1 MRYVDLKAL
10 GKLAKEIREKAGL
23 NQSEAAA
30 RIGSTQSNV
39 SSAERGKGTRYI
51 RVALNIIEQIGGQ
64 HLEGPYYVVREK
76 PQDYDVESNGS

>member
-1 MRYVDLKAL
+1 MKYVDLKAL
-10 GKLAKEIREKAGL
+10 GKLAKEIREQAGL
-23 NQSEAAA
+23 NQAEVAA

-76 PQDYDVESNGS
+76 PKKYGTGSNGS